1 MEKQARWSLNRSLE
15 SSRNDGGSW
24 RVLTKVLKW
33 RNRGEQ
39 SLPGFRIGGLAEEW
53 CPEHLE
59 GSKSSEKKKKEQT
72 SLFPRYLGSGHGPP
86 ETMETIMTEVPGGEG
101 RQRRVG
107 ALEQMS
113 YGWGRGGLYL

>member
-24 RVLTKVLKW
+24 RFLTKVLKW
-33 RNRGEQ
+33 RNGGEQ

-59 GSKSSEKKKKEQT
+59 GSKSSEKKKK
-72 SLFPRYLGSGHGPP
+72 SKPLFSQD
-86 ETMETIMTEVPGGEG
+86 TWEVGMGLQRKW
-101 RQRRVG
+101 RQ
-107 ALEQMS
+107 
-113 YGWGRGGLYL
+113 